1 MVFPRYLRFFVLV
14 LLVGCSTA
22 SSHNKNMYEQGFRQ
36 GVQEQV
42 RQIAA
47 QFQGG
52 EFPYYHWVTPI
63 VQEVRVPAHLTNGV
77 MIPDHNEL
85 VIIKPGEWTMSEG
98 YPIQTQE
105 SHNDNTISYM
115 RMDVSNLTPLPKS
128 VGEPPTNVEQR
139 GENQDN
145 PTGVEQSEE

>member
-1 MVFPRYLRFFVLV
+1 MAFLKYLILIMV
-14 LLVGCSTA
+14 LLTGCSTTP
-22 SSHNKNMYEQGFRQ
+22 SHKKDMYEQGFRQ

-52 EFPYYHWVTPI
+52 KFPYYHWVAPI
-63 VQEVRVPAHLTNGV
+63 VQEVRVPAHLNYGV
-77 MIPDHNEL
+77 MIPEHNEL

-115 RMDVSNLTPLPKS
+115 HMDVSNLTPLPKS
-128 VGEPPTNVEQR
+128 VGEPTENVEQR
-139 GENQDN
+139 GESQDY
-145 PTGVEQSEE
+145 PAGMEQSEE